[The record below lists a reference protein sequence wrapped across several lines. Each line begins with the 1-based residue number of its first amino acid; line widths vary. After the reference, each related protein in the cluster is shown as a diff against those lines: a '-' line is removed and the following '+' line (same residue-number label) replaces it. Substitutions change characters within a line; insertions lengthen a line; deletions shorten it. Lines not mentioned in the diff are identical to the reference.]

1 MGIKRKENSMEK
13 KLDRR
18 QWERIMEQKT
28 VMPAWW
34 WNEYMRSKAYKNY
47 LETNAIDYGV

>member
-1 MGIKRKENSMEK
+1 MGMKEQDMEEK
-13 KLDRR
+13 KLTY
-18 QWERIMEQKT
+18 QEWQRIMEQKT

-47 LETNAIDYGV
+47 LNSNAINYGV

>member
-1 MGIKRKENSMEK
+1 MEEK
-13 KLDRR
+13 KMTYSEW
-18 QWERIMEQKT
+18 QRIMEHKT

-47 LETNAIDYGV
+47 LETNAIDYGVSYGN